1 MTLLAR
7 KALADYLLTVHK
19 IPEYIDALNASDPV
33 ALIVSELDRIEAAT
47 EWHTD
52 GIFGLHQPARR
63 PDGEGLDGHHKPGP
77 DWQPGSKAVD
87 TYVFVRSGATHSRAH
102 RGFGLQTSIHPDGSG
117 YLWLGECNNSA
128 AHTPETPAETWALWV
143 ARRSVPEDAE
153 AYRGPWYMGRTSPL
167 GVGS

>member
-7 KALADYLLTVHK
+7 KALDGYLLTVHK
-19 IPEYIDALNASDPV
+19 ISEYIDALNASDPV

-52 GIFGLHQPARR
+52 GTARR

-117 YLWLGECNNSA
+117 YLWLGERNNSA

-153 AYRGPWYMGRTSPL
+153 AYRGPWYMGRTSPEDR
-167 GVGS
+167 

>member
-19 IPEYIDALNASDPV
+19 IPEYIAAIEATDPV
-33 ALIVSELDRIEAAT
+33 ALIVAELDRIEAAT
-47 EWHTD
+47 EWYPA
-52 GIFGLHQPARR
+52 GIFKLLRPAQR
-63 PDGEGLDGHHKPGP
+63 PDGERLDVHHRPGP
-77 DWQPGSKAVD
+77 DWVKGSD
-87 TYVFVRSGATHSRAH
+87 PRETYETVRDAATHSRAH
-102 RGFGLQTSIHPDGSG
+102 QGFAVRTSIHPDGSG

-153 AYRGPWYMGRTSPL
+153 AYRGPWYMGRTSPEDR
-167 GVGS
+167 

>member
-7 KALADYLLTVHK
+7 KALAGYLLTVHK

-52 GIFGLHQPARR
+52 RHPLADLTAKDSTGTTNPAPTGSQAAR
-63 PDGEGLDGHHKPGP
+63 PSTPTC
-77 DWQPGSKAVD
+77 SCA
-87 TYVFVRSGATHSRAH
+87 SGATHSRAH

-153 AYRGPWYMGRTSPL
+153 S
-167 GVGS
+167 

>member
-1 MTLLAR
+1 MIRAR
-7 KALADYLLTVHK
+7 KALDGYLLAVHRT
-19 IPEYIDALNASDPV
+19 PEYIAAIEATDPV
-33 ALIVSELDRIEAAT
+33 ALIVAELDRIEAAT

-52 GIFGLHQPARR
+52 GTARR

-87 TYVFVRSGATHSRAH
+87 TYVFVRDGATHSRAH

-153 AYRGPWYMGRTSPL
+153 S
-167 GVGS
+167 